1 MMDSLTDE
9 RCENGL
15 RYLATTDEE
24 AARLKVESQRLE
36 DEVKAVKA
44 AIFNRVEGG
53 AEARKAIAET
63 HESTAEARSKYYAM
77 LLKHEHMANRR
88 RTEERITDLWR
99 SVNANRRQGG

>member
-1 MMDSLTDE
+1 MMDSLTDD

-15 RYLATTDEE
+15 RYLATTDEQ
-24 AARLKVESQRLE
+24 AAQLKVEAMRLE

-44 AIFNRVEGG
+44 AVFNRVEGG

-63 HESTAEARSKYYAM
+63 HESVTAARDKYYAA